1 MLRHTGPARV
11 FDGEEAAIEAI
22 FGGKIKP
29 GDVVVIR
36 YEGPRGGPG
45 MREMLMP
52 TSALA
57 GMKLD
62 KEVALITDG
71 RFSGASRGASIG
83 HVSPEAA
90 GGGLIAYLEE
100 GDPIEIDI
108 PQKKLNVLVPED
120 VLETRLATREPK
132 QTEIK
137 SPWLRRY
144 ARMVSSANTGA
155 VLK

>member
-1 MLRHTGPARV
+1 
-11 FDGEEAAIEAI
+11 
-22 FGGKIKP
+22 
-29 GDVVVIR
+29 
-36 YEGPRGGPG
+36 